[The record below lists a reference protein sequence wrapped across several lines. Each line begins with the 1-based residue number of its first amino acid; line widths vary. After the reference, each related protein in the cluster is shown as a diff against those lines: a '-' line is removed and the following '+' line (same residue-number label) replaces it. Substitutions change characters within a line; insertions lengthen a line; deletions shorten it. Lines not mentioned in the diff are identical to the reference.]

1 MHGKG
6 SRILVIEDSPVVR
19 RLIQVCLRAEAIE
32 VVTREDGPTGLE
44 AVTSESPD
52 LVLLDIGL
60 PGCDGWEVLRGIRSD
75 PATRTVP
82 VVVLTAHADAESRA
96 DEAGA
101 NAFLAKPFQPQDLR
115 DAVLALVA

>member
-1 MHGKG
+1 MGY
-6 SRILVIEDSPVVR
+6 RILVIEDSPVVR
-19 RLIQVCLRAEAIE
+19 RLIQVCLRAGDIE
-32 VVTREDGPTGLE
+32 VVTRDDGPTGLE
-44 AVTSESPD
+44 AVISESFD

-60 PGCDGWEVLRGIRSD
+60 PGFDGWEVLRGIRSD

-101 NAFLAKPFQPQDLR
+101 NAFLAKPFQPQNLR